1 LGTEKA
7 GNPASRSEPSGSK
20 TRGEE
25 VKITQPSYLWL
36 YKKGELATRIEALWK
51 KLERCD
57 VCPHKCL
64 VNRLKDEKGI
74 CKTGHKA
81 KVSSFGPHFGEESPL
96 VGSHGSGTI
105 FFTHCNLYCIFCQNY
120 DISHLG
126 EGYLVDEERIAEM
139 MLSLQNMGCHNINF
153 VTPTH
158 VIPQIVKALSYAI
171 EKGLNVPLVYNS
183 GGYDS
188 VSTVELLDGI
198 FDIYMPDFKYSD
210 DKIAKRYCDAP
221 DYSQVAKEAVK
232 TMHQQVGDLILDERG
247 IARRG
252 LIIRHLVL
260 PENLAGTYEVMKFIA
275 EEISKNS
282 YVNLMDQYR
291 PCYKARDFP
300 PLDKRITREEFV
312 QAIKTAHSLG
322 IKRLDGLRYLL

>member
-1 LGTEKA
+1 MGAEKA
-7 GNPASRSEPSGSK
+7 ENPAPRSEPSGSK
-20 TRGEE
+20 TRAGE
-25 VKITQPSYLWL
+25 VKITQPSYLRL
-36 YKKGELATRIEALWK
+36 YQEGHLSKRIEALWK
-51 KLERCD
+51 KLESCD
-57 VCPHKCL
+57 ICPHKCS
-64 VNRLKDEKGI
+64 VNRVKDEKGI
-74 CKTGHKA
+74 CKTGKRA

-96 VGSHGSGTI
+96 VGRHGSGTI

-126 EGYLVDEERIAEM
+126 EGYLVDEERIVEI

-158 VIPQIVKALSYAI
+158 VIPQIVKALTHAI
-171 EKGLNVPLVYNS
+171 KEGLSVPLVFNS

-188 VSTVELLDGI
+188 VSTLELLDGI

-210 DKIAKRYCDAP
+210 DKIAQRYCTAS
-221 DYSQVAKEAVK
+221 DYTQVAKEAVK
-232 TMHQQVGDLILDERG
+232 TMHQQVGDLILDGRG

-275 EEISKNS
+275 EEVSKNS

-300 PLDKRITREEFV
+300 PLDRRITREEFV
-312 QAIKTAHSLG
+312 QAIKIAHSLG